1 LQKEYAVDRET
12 CEADV
17 LAVLNDMAENGLLA
31 QSTSNTAS
39 PWN

>member
-1 LQKEYAVDRET
+1 LVLQYNVDPAT

-31 QSTSNTAS
+31 QQAG
-39 PWN
+39 

>member
-1 LQKEYAVDRET
+1 LQQEYAVDRAT

-31 QSTSNTAS
+31 
-39 PWN
+39 